1 LGASRVHGELLML
14 GFDVAQSTVSKY
26 MVRGRKLPSQSWK
39 TFLRNHALAVAAIDL
54 CIVPTVMFEWLFVFL
69 IIGHERRRLLRIEV
83 TGYSTAEW
91 LARQIIEAFPWA
103 SAPRHLIR
111 DNDGCHILILDAF
124 AYTTTNWPIMPA
136 SSCSRLW
143 Q

>member
-1 LGASRVHGELLML
+1 MGGSRIHGELLML
-14 GFDVAQSTVSKY
+14 SFDVAQSTVSKY
-26 MVRGRKLPSQSWK
+26 MVRVRKPPSQSWK
-39 TFLRNHALAVAAIDL
+39 TFLRNYAHAIAAFDL
-54 CIVPTVMFEWLFVFL
+54 CIVPTVTFKRLFVFL
-69 IIGHERRRLLRIEV
+69 VVAHERLRLLLIEV
-83 TGYSTAEW
+83 TGHSTAEW